1 MYKDNHNQEE
11 IPSFW
16 TAYEMFYPT
25 FEYKHPSKKN
35 PKQILKLATK
45 QE

>member
-25 FEYKHPSKKN
+25 FKFIMNLNISILVKRTLNKH
-35 PKQILKLATK
+35 
-45 QE
+45 

>member
-16 TAYEMFYPT
+16 TAYEMFYLLI
-25 FEYKHPSKKN
+25 FKFIMNLNIS
-35 PKQILKLATK
+35 ILVKRTLNK
-45 QE
+45 Y